1 MSTPNT
7 SESSAVA
14 DQARWFTEEVQ
25 LHDAQL
31 KAYLRGSFPTLRDVD
46 DVVQESYFRI
56 WRARATQTI
65 HSAKGF
71 LFTLARHIALD
82 AKRRERASPLAAVAD
97 LATLSAPE
105 DRPSAAELI
114 EQQEKIRLLA
124 KALAL
129 LPDRTREIVVLRK
142 LHGVPQKEV
151 AGRLGLSEAAV
162 EHHVARGLKR
172 CESYLKKAGLA
183 NLYDRASR

>member
-1 MSTPNT
+1 MP
-7 SESSAVA
+7 ESSAVA
-14 DQARWFTEEVQ
+14 DQTRWFTEEVQ

-31 KAYLRGSFPTLRDVD
+31 KAYLRGSFPTLRDVE

-56 WRARATQTI
+56 WKTRATQTI
-65 HSAKGF
+65 HSAKGL

-82 AKRRERASPLAAVAD
+82 AKRRERASPLDSVAD
-97 LATLSAPE
+97 LSALSAFE
-105 DRPSAAELI
+105 DRPHAAELI
-114 EQQEKIRLLA
+114 DQQEKIKLLA

-142 LHGVPQKEV
+142 FHGVPQKEV

-162 EHHVARGLKR
+162 EHQVARGLKR
-172 CESYLKKAGLA
+172 CESYLRKFGVH
-183 NLYDRASR
+183 NIYDGEKR